1 MPSTADTSR
10 HTTVAQ
16 FTAQLAEDLERAA
29 GSERRYHHVSG
40 VRGAGA
46 PLLARF
52 TASALER
59 PVLYVAPDAES
70 AEAAARDLRYLLGEP
85 RLGTGGTSAGG
96 NVPSGRASLDGEA
109 SAGPPSPHAVQ
120 LLLPSESSPYEQ
132 VHPERRAVMRRASTL
147 AALASGQR
155 FTFLVTSAAGLL
167 RRVIPPE
174 PLRAAALELAPEMS
188 IDLREVASALTRAG
202 YLRNPVVEDPGCVAV
217 RGGLLDVW
225 APHESSPVR
234 VELAGDTVV
243 SLRRFD
249 PDTQRTRDAVS
260 HLWLPPATDL
270 LLSGDVKERA
280 VAKLRALCDAVN
292 YPSGKTR
299 RLLEDLVDGHG
310 AFGAEG
316 YLPACYPL
324 VTLWDYLPEACTI
337 LIERPADVVAAIGS
351 TLDSITRSF
360 ERLAELPRF
369 PVGDLFVEQG
379 ELAQKLEAS
388 SVVLAHPTSVASA
401 EAPSGLAALEL
412 CPLDTPTLDFQDQ
425 SELERAMNQRGQGGH
440 QTLAPLIRA
449 LGAWRELGL
458 SVIFTARTD
467 TQARRLSSLLADR
480 DVKIGQA
487 AGPGQVAV
495 RVGGLTRGL
504 VAESLGLVFVT
515 EEEVFGRRAHRASPR
530 KQSARAALE
539 DLRALAPGD
548 HVVHVEHGI
557 GRYLGLETKHVGTG
571 ASVDLLVV
579 EYRGGDKLFVPV
591 YRMNQI
597 QKLSGGDAET
607 RLDRLGG
614 QTFSK
619 TKAKVKKRVREM
631 ADELLGLYAQRAATE
646 RMPLPPIDAE
656 YLAFEAAFPF
666 EETPDQA
673 AAIADIMGD
682 LEKPK
687 VMDRLVCGD
696 VGFGKTEVAL
706 RAAFRHVMAGH
717 QVALLCPTTL
727 LANQH
732 YQSVQR
738 RFADYPVKVDMLS
751 RFRNK
756 KAQTATAMAL
766 RSGGVDIVIGT
777 HRLLSK
783 DVHFK
788 RLGLLIVDEEQR
800 FGVAAKERIKQL
812 KKDVDVLTLS
822 ATPIPRTLQ
831 MAVGGLQDLS
841 IISTPPLDRRAV
853 RTTTARY
860 DDSLVQGV
868 IERELD
874 RGGQVFYVYNRV
886 EGIAERAARIQT
898 LVPRSRVAVG
908 HGQLRE
914 AVLERTMLGFV
925 QGDYT
930 VLVATAIVESGL
942 DIPRANTL
950 IVDRADLFGLA
961 QLYQLRGR
969 VGRSSERAYCYLL
982 VPAPSELSDEARARV
997 DALTRY
1003 SELGSGL
1010 QIAELDMEL
1019 RGSGNFLGAEQSGAV
1034 QSVGFDL
1041 FCQMLS
1047 EATQELR
1054 GETIEQ
1060 EVDPEISIDIEAL
1073 LPEDYVPEVGVRLSM
1088 YKRLASAG
1096 DEARVTELAIEIE
1109 DRFGP
1114 LPRSA
1119 QNLIELMRLKAE
1131 LRQLR
1136 VLSCEASA
1144 RAVTLH
1150 LRDDTPLDT
1159 KKITRLALERPDVYR
1174 VTPHGQVVRR
1184 ATERERSAG
1193 GLELARRMLREIAEG

>member
-1 MPSTADTSR
+1 MSLQES
-10 HTTVAQ
+10 
-16 FTAQLAEDLERAA
+16 
-29 GSERRYHHVSG
+29 SERTITLARLTTELLELRRRDPADARRYLHVSG
-40 VRGAGA
+40 ARGAGP

-52 TASALER
+52 AADALAR
-59 PVLYVAPDAES
+59 PVLYVAPDGES
-70 AEAAARDLRYLLGEP
+70 AEAAARDLRYLLAEP
-85 RLGTGGTSAGG
+85 RLGLPQPA
-96 NVPSGRASLDGEA
+96 VVQ
-109 SAGPPSPHAVQ
+109 HAVQ

-132 VHPERRAVMRRASTL
+132 VHPDRPATLRRASTL
-147 AALASGQR
+147 AALAAGQP
-155 FTFLVTSAAGLL
+155 FSFLVTSAAGLI
-167 RRVIPPE
+167 RRVVPPE
-174 PLRAAALELAPEMS
+174 PLRAATLELRRELT
-188 IDLREVASALTRAG
+188 IDLRELTTALTRAG
-202 YLRNPVVEDPGCVAV
+202 YQRNPVVEDPGSVAV

-225 APHESSPVR
+225 PAQESRPIR
-234 VELAGDTVV
+234 VELAGDSIA
-243 SLRRFD
+243 SLRHFD
-249 PDTQRTRDAVS
+249 PDTQRTADGIDRV
-260 HLWLPPATDL
+260 WLPPATDL
-270 LLSGDVKERA
+270 LVTADVKERA
-280 VAKLRALCDAVN
+280 VSSLRALCDAAN
-292 YPSGKTR
+292 LPSGKTR
-299 RLLEDLVDGHG
+299 RLLEDLVDGHS

-324 VTLWDYLPEACTI
+324 VTLWDYLPEGCLTV
-337 LIERPADVVAAIGS
+337 IERPADVVAALRAGLES
-351 TLDSITRSF
+351 VEKSYARQT
-360 ERLAELPRF
+360 ELPRY
-369 PVGDLFVEQG
+369 PIAELFTEEP
-379 ELAQKLEAS
+379 ELVQRFEAALLL
-388 SVVLAHPTSVASA
+388 LAHPTRVVSA
-401 EAPSGLAALEL
+401 DTPLGLSALEL
-412 CPLDTPTLDFQDQ
+412 CPLDTPTLGFQDQ
-425 SELERAMNQRGQGGH
+425 AELERAMSQRGQGGH

-449 LGAWRELGL
+449 LSDWRDRGL
-458 SVIFTARTD
+458 AVIFTARTE

-480 DVKIGQA
+480 DVSLGESS
-487 AGPGQVAV
+487 GPGQVAV
-495 RVGGLTRGL
+495 RVGALTRGL
-504 VAESLGLVFVT
+504 IAETLGLVFVT

-548 HVVHVEHGI
+548 YVVHVEHGI
-557 GRYLGLETKHVGTG
+557 GRYLGLENKRVGTG
-571 ASVDLLVV
+571 AAVDLLVV

-614 QTFSK
+614 QTFAK
-619 TKAKVKKRVREM
+619 TKAKVKRKVREM
-631 ADELLGLYAQRAATE
+631 ADELLVLYAQRAASE
-646 RMPLPPIDAE
+646 RAEMPPIDAE

-666 EETPDQA
+666 EETADQA
-673 AAIADIMGD
+673 NAIADIMAD
-682 LEKPK
+682 LERPK

-738 RFADYPVKVDMLS
+738 RFAEYPVKVDMLS
-751 RFRNK
+751 RFRSK
-756 KAQTATAMAL
+756 KAQTASVMAL
-766 RSGGVDIVIGT
+766 RAGTLDIIVGT

-788 RLGLLIVDEEQR
+788 HLGLLIVDEEQR

-860 DDSLVQGV
+860 DDSLVQGA
-868 IERELD
+868 IEREID
-874 RGGQVFYVYNRV
+874 RGGQVYYVHNRI
-886 EGIAERAARIQT
+886 EGIAERAARIRA
-898 LVPRSRVAVG
+898 LVPRARVAVG
-908 HGQLRE
+908 HGQLSE
-914 AVLERTMLGFV
+914 SLLERTMLGFV
-925 QGDYT
+925 QGDYN

-950 IVDRADLFGLA
+950 IVDRADMFGLA

-969 VGRSSERAYCYLL
+969 VGRSSERAHCYLL
-982 VPAPSELSDEARARV
+982 VPAPSELSDEARMRV

-1003 SELGSGL
+1003 TELGSGL

-1041 FCQMLS
+1041 FCQMLA

-1054 GETIEQ
+1054 GERVEHEI
-1060 EVDPEISIDIEAL
+1060 DPEISVDIEAL
-1073 LPEDYVPEVGVRLSM
+1073 LPEDYVPEVGVRLSL
-1088 YKRLASAG
+1088 YKRLAGAS
-1096 DEARVTELAIEIE
+1096 DEARVTELAVEIE
-1109 DRFGP
+1109 DRFGS

-1119 QNLIELMRLKAE
+1119 ENLIELMRLKAE
-1131 LRQLR
+1131 LRKLR
-1136 VLSCEASA
+1136 VLSCEASS

-1150 LRDDTPLDT
+1150 LGADTPLDT
-1159 KKITRLALERPDVYR
+1159 KKITRLAIERPDVYR